1 MVVDDDHAALS
12 LQVVEVAQSL
22 HLLKGDQHIGRA
34 LADYGGVDL
43 FAVADLRRDAAAAL
57 AHAVYLAHLDVIAG
71 LDERV
76 AKYLAGQNGALAADA
91 AEDDVFNV

>member
-1 MVVDDDHAALS
+1 MMTTPAFDLH
-12 LQVVEVAQSL
+12 VVEVAQGF
-22 HLLKGDQHIGRA
+22 HLLEGHQHVGRA

-43 FAVADLRRDAAAAL
+43 VAVADLGRDAAAAL

-76 AKYLAGQNGALAADA
+76 AKYLAGQDGALAADA
-91 AEDDVFNV
+91 AEDDVLNV